1 MSKRDWKLLLEDMLE
16 SITPI
21 EEYTE
26 KINKDEFINNQMI
39 VDAVVRNIEIIGE
52 ASKNVP
58 DPVREKYADIPWKK
72 LNGIRN
78 RIVHAYFGVDSS
90 IIWFIIENELSSL
103 KQSIHNAL
111 REIEGDSVS
120 E

>member
-1 MSKRDWKLLLEDMLE
+1 MSKRDWRLLFEDMLD
-16 SITPI
+16 SISRI
-21 EEYTE
+21 EKYTGQVTQ
-26 KINKDEFINNQMI
+26 NEFINNQMM

-58 DPVREKYADIPWKK
+58 GAIQERYQDIPWKK

-78 RIVHAYFGVDSS
+78 RIVHAYFGVDTT

-103 KQSIHNAL
+103 KVSINKAL
-111 REIEGDSVS
+111 K
-120 E
+120 